1 MMETYKGIV
10 TKLVNT
16 RIFKPSVNAPKSKE
30 LQPRWDVEI
39 SHAIRGE
46 RYRGTDIWYVL
57 TNRTFVW
64 SGAIFTSQNIPI
76 IAKLYLVTADDI
88 GVNKEIDLGAKLAL
102 KNGWINSIAVLIN
115 RTANADDDQL
125 DNLNNFLN
133 ETNRAGS
140 PTPLAHTTHV
150 GLHYTITSGRAVS
163 AVDEVKNLVDEN
175 GYFPEYKGLDSNYS
189 TENYVQQA
197 LHELESQYNKFKRV
211 FRREPAHLTS
221 HHDVHTFTYPLFNAI
236 HSWAISKKIPI
247 RSHSFLPPIRRE
259 FYDLGVKL
267 NLPSIDTMD
276 SWSIKLGC
284 QSSSD
289 HTMVGHYGPAPFLPL
304 ISYKSVISK
313 KHKTLDAGIY
323 DFLASPDHTR
333 EIMVHIIKSELTKKS
348 EFKEYYKPF
357 VKEYPGVDTRYFA
370 GRVAEYRSL
379 ESRRLSLAGK
389 SNNYFVP
396 FDFILPEIR
405 QV

>member
-1 MMETYKGIV
+1 MATYKGIV

-16 RIFKPSVNAPKSKE
+16 RIFKPSVNAPKSQE

-46 RYRGTDIWYVL
+46 VHRGIDIWYVL

-64 SGAIFTSQNIPI
+64 SGAIFSSQNIPI
-76 IAKLYLVTADDI
+76 LAKQYLVTADDI

-115 RTANADDDQL
+115 RMENADDEQL
-125 DNLNNFLN
+125 ESLNKFLN
-133 ETNRAGS
+133 ETHSIGS
-140 PTPLAHTTHV
+140 STPLANTTHV
-150 GLHYTITSGRAVS
+150 GLHYTITSGKPVS
-163 AVDEVKNLVDEN
+163 PIEEVKNLVDEN
-175 GYFPEYKGLDSNYS
+175 GYFPEYKGLDSNYG
-189 TENYVQQA
+189 TDAYVTQA
-197 LHELESQYNKFKRV
+197 MHELESQYIKFKRV
-211 FRREPAHLTS
+211 FKREPAHLTS
-221 HHDVHTFTYPLFNAI
+221 HHDVHTFTYPLFNSI
-236 HSWAISKKIPI
+236 HSWAINKKIPI

-304 ISYKSVISK
+304 ISYTSVIRK

-323 DFLASPDHTR
+323 DFLASTDQSR
-333 EIMVHIIKSELTKKS
+333 EIMVHIIKSDFTKKR
-348 EFKEYYKPF
+348 EFKDHYKPF
-357 VKEYPGVDTRYFA
+357 VREYPGVDTRYFA
-370 GRVAEYRSL
+370 GRVAEFRSL
-379 ESRRLSLAGK
+379 QSRSLALEGRTN
-389 SNNYFVP
+389 SYFIP
-396 FDFILPEIR
+396 FDFIIPEIR
-405 QV
+405 PV

>member
-1 MMETYKGIV
+1 METYKGIV

-16 RIFKPSVNAPKSKE
+16 RIFKPSVNAPKSQE
-30 LQPRWDVEI
+30 LQSRWDVEI

-46 RYRGTDIWYVL
+46 LYRGIDIWYVL

-76 IAKLYLVTADDI
+76 IAKQYLVTADDI

-102 KNGWINSIAVLIN
+102 KNRWINSIAVLIN
-115 RTANADDDQL
+115 RTADEDDDQL
-125 DNLNNFLN
+125 ESLFNFLN
-133 ETNRAGS
+133 ETNGIDS
-140 PTPLAHTTHV
+140 SSPLAHTTHV
-150 GLHYTITSGRAVS
+150 GLHFTITSGRPVS
-163 AVDEVKNLVDEN
+163 ATNDVKNLVDDN

-189 TENYVQQA
+189 TDDFVKQA
-197 LHELESQYNKFKRV
+197 MHELESQYSKFKRI
-211 FRREPAHLTS
+211 FKREPAHLTS

-236 HSWAISKKIPI
+236 HSWAIGKKIPI

-284 QSSSD
+284 QSSTD
-289 HTMVGHYGPAPFLPL
+289 HTLVGHYGPAPFLPL
-304 ISYKSVISK
+304 ISYNSVIRK
-313 KHKTLDAGIY
+313 KHKTLDAGVY
-323 DFLASPDHTR
+323 DFLASSDHTR
-333 EIMVHIIKSELTKKS
+333 EIMVHIIKSDLTKKS
-348 EFKEYYKPF
+348 EFKDHYKPF

-370 GRVAEYRSL
+370 GRVAEFRSL
-379 ESRRLSLAGK
+379 ESRKLSLEGRT
-389 SNNYFVP
+389 NNYFVP
-396 FDFILPEIR
+396 FEFILPEIR